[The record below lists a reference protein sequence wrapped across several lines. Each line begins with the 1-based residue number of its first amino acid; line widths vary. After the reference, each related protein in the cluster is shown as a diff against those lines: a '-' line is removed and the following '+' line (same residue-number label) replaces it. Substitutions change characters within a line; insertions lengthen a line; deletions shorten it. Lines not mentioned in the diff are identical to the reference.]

1 MRLGVRNEKRSARA
15 RVRGPHEPQRYQTGD
30 LNAYDTLY
38 RSVLPEDP
46 NLSTPKFCA
55 RSGVTDCV
63 LFCHGTC
70 PVRLDTGTLGHCQ
83 PPRNARISMTVT
95 FCCTGLAD
103 SGAMPPMKCWEI
115 VADKLSAAGCVV
127 KERLKTEGGVLD
139 AGCEAQ
145 KRVITLSGVA
155 IGIASVRRWIN
166 RSHSWRKRKQA
177 EHEEDDRKAAP
188 QRRPAD

>member
-1 MRLGVRNEKRSARA
+1 M
-15 RVRGPHEPQRYQTGD
+15 
-30 LNAYDTLY
+30 
-38 RSVLPEDP
+38 PEDP

-115 VADKLSAAGCVV
+115 VADKLSAAGWSWGYCSAVTRDGWRWVV
-127 KERLKTEGGVLD
+127 DARREGRRYIVHSDELLSAFLGVGTDAAITQARYCSLRLCLTVSPHFT
-139 AGCEAQ
+139 Q
-145 KRVITLSGVA
+145 KSDC
-155 IGIASVRRWIN
+155 
-166 RSHSWRKRKQA
+166 Q
-177 EHEEDDRKAAP
+177 
-188 QRRPAD
+188 